1 MTTAK
6 FHLIGHT
13 AAIIYAAA
21 TLHDAGYPLLP
32 YPDPEATHL
41 ILPVPS
47 FEPDGG
53 VRGGGDILQIL
64 SLLPKNITVIGGNL
78 DRPELESYKKIDL
91 LKDPYYTAENAA
103 ITAHCAVKLAMH
115 KLPATFDGQ
124 SVLVIGWGRIGKCL
138 ARLLAALGAKVT
150 VAARK
155 EADRSI
161 LLALGYGAVDTEN
174 IDTAP
179 YRVVFNTVPVM
190 TVPFCFGNALK
201 IDLASKPGIGGSD
214 VIWARGLPGKDA
226 PESSGELIA
235 KTIIRLMEEEI

>member
-1 MTTAK
+1 MTTAN
-6 FHLIGHT
+6 FHLFGHT
-13 AAIIYAAA
+13 AALIYAAA

-32 YPDPEATHL
+32 YPDQEATHL

-53 VRGGGDILQIL
+53 VRGGGDILGIL
-64 SLLPKNITVIGGNL
+64 SQLPRDITVIGGNL
-78 DRPELESYKKIDL
+78 DRPELENYKKIDL

-103 ITAHCAVKLAMH
+103 ITAHCAIKLAMQ
-115 KLPATFDGQ
+115 KLPATFNGQ

-161 LLALGYGAVDTEN
+161 LLALGYGAVDTKD
-174 IDTAP
+174 IDTTP
-179 YRVVFNTVPVM
+179 YRVVFNTAPVM
-190 TVPFCFGNALK
+190 TVPFCYGNALK
-201 IDLASKPGIGGSD
+201 IDLASQPGIGGSD

-235 KTIIRLMEEEI
+235 KTIIRLMEE

>member
-1 MTTAK
+1 MTTPK

-21 TLHDAGYPLLP
+21 ALHDSGFPLLP

-47 FEPDGG
+47 FESDGT
-53 VRGGGDILQIL
+53 VRGGGDISRIL
-64 SLLPKNITVIGGNL
+64 AQLPRDITVIGGNL
-78 DRPELESYKKIDL
+78 DCPELAEYKVIDL
-91 LKDPYYTAENAA
+91 LKDPYYTAKNAD
-103 ITAHCAVKLAMH
+103 ITAHCAVKLAMN

-124 SVLVIGWGRIGKCL
+124 KVLVIGWGRIGKCL
-138 ARLLAALGAKVT
+138 ARLLKGMGAAVT

-155 EADRSI
+155 ETDRAL
-161 LLALGYGAVDTEN
+161 LLALGYGAVDTASL
-174 IDTAP
+174 DTAP

-190 TVPFCFGNALK
+190 TVPYCCGNALK
-201 IDLASKPGIGGSD
+201 IDLASKQGIGGSD

-226 PESSGELIA
+226 PESSGDLIA
-235 KTIIRLMEEEI
+235 RTIIRLMEE

>member
-1 MTTAK
+1 MATPK

-21 TLHDAGYPLLP
+21 TLHDIGYPLLP

-47 FEPDGG
+47 FESEGI
-53 VRGGGDILQIL
+53 VRGGGDISRIL
-64 SLLPKNITVIGGNL
+64 ATLPRDITIIGGNL
-78 DRPELESYKKIDL
+78 DCPELMEYKTMDL
-91 LKDPYYTAENAA
+91 LKDPYYTAENAS
-103 ITAHCAVKLAMH
+103 ITAHCAVKLAMN

-124 SVLVIGWGRIGKCL
+124 KVLVIGWGRIGKCL
-138 ARLLAALGAKVT
+138 SRLLKGMGANVT

-155 EADRSI
+155 ETDRAM
-161 LLALGYGAVDTEN
+161 LLALGYGAVDTASL
-174 IDTAP
+174 DTTP

-190 TVPFCFGNALK
+190 TVPFCCGNALK

-235 KTIIRLMEEEI
+235 RTIIRLMEE

>member
-1 MTTAK
+1 MTVPK

-47 FEPDGG
+47 FEPDGS

-64 SLLPKNITVIGGNL
+64 ALLPKDITIIGGNL
-78 DRPELESYKKIDL
+78 DRPELALYRKIDL
-91 LKDPYYTAENAA
+91 LKDPYYTAANAG
-103 ITAHCAVKLAMH
+103 ITAHCAVKLAMN

-124 SVLVIGWGRIGKCL
+124 PVLVIGWGRIGKCL
-138 ARLLAALGAKVT
+138 ARLLQGMGAHVT

-155 EADRSI
+155 ETDRA
-161 LLALGYGAVDTEN
+161 LLSALGYGAVDTEA
-174 IDTAP
+174 IDTSH

-190 TVPFCFGNALK
+190 TVPFCSGNALK
-201 IDLASKPGIGGSD
+201 IDRASKPGIGGTD

-235 KTIIRLMEEEI
+235 KTIIRLMEE

>member
-1 MTTAK
+1 MTVPK

-64 SLLPKNITVIGGNL
+64 ALLPKDITIIGGNL
-78 DRPELESYKKIDL
+78 DHPALENYKKIDL
-91 LKDPYYTAENAA
+91 LKDPYYTAENAG
-103 ITAHCAVKLAMH
+103 ITAHCAIKLAMN
-115 KLPATFDGQ
+115 KLPATFEGQ

-138 ARLLAALGAKVT
+138 ARLLAGLGAKVT

-155 EADRSI
+155 ESDRAI
-161 LLALGYGAVDTEN
+161 LLALGYGAVDTEA
-174 IDTAP
+174 IDTTP

-226 PESSGELIA
+226 PESSGDLIA
-235 KTIIRLMEEEI
+235 RTIIRLMEE

>member
-1 MTTAK
+1 MTVPK

-21 TLHDAGYPLLP
+21 TLHDAGFPLLP

-53 VRGGGDILQIL
+53 IRGGGDILQIL
-64 SLLPKNITVIGGNL
+64 ALLPKSITIIGGNL
-78 DRPELESYKKIDL
+78 DRPELEAYKKIDL
-91 LKDPYYTAENAA
+91 LQDAYYTAENAN
-103 ITAHCAVKLAMH
+103 ITAHCAVKLAMN

-138 ARLLAALGAKVT
+138 ARLLAGMGAKVT

-155 EADRSI
+155 ENDRA
-161 LLALGYGAVDTEN
+161 LLSALGYGAVDTAN
-174 IDTAP
+174 IDTTP
-179 YRVVFNTVPVM
+179 YRVVFNTVPAM

-201 IDLASKPGIGGSD
+201 IDLASRQGIGGSD

-226 PESSGELIA
+226 PESSGDLIA
-235 KTIIRLMEEEI
+235 RTIIRLMEEDA